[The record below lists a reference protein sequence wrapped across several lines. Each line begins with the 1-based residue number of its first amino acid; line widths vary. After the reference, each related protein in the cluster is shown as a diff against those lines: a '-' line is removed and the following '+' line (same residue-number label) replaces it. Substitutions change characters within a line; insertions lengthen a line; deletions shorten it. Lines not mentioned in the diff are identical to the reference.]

1 MTIRLLAIAGS
12 ARRESY
18 NRKLLLPM
26 AEGARAAGA
35 EVELLDWQD
44 YPLPLMNEDVE
55 AAGIPEPAPR
65 LKAALRAAD
74 GFLIATPENNGGY
87 PVLLKNA
94 FDWASRPLGEGAG
107 SVYKNKPVI
116 IAGATPGRWGAVRS
130 IRQLREVMGYM
141 GCIVLPDTLSLNDA
155 ARAFDADG
163 RLLDAKVQALAG
175 ALGAT
180 LARTT
185 RALKA

>member
-1 MTIRLLAIAGS
+1 MSVRILAISGS

-18 NRKLLLPM
+18 NRKLLLAM
-26 AEGARAAGA
+26 VEGAREAGA

-87 PVLLKNA
+87 PALLKNA
-94 FDWASRPLGEGAG
+94 LDWGSRGLGEAPG
-107 SVYKNKPVI
+107 SVYKNKPAVL
-116 IAGATPGRWGAVRS
+116 AAATTGRWGGLRS
-130 IRQLREVMGYM
+130 IRQLREVLGQL
-141 GCIVLPDTLSLNDA
+141 GCILLPDSLSLNEA
-155 ARAFDADG
+155 AKAFDAEG
-163 RLLDAKVQALAG
+163 RLLDAKVQTQAR

-180 LARTT
+180 LVKAT